1 MNRMKL
7 RSFTKFALACFLIL
21 ANGIGAFAQYR
32 GAPVKK
38 DRLIKALRSKQLQT
52 SDIVSVIKSNGVDFS
67 LTAEIEKNLVS
78 AGARPEVIRA
88 VADNFRLSST
98 ITKNRN
104 STRSKPNYDDLLEK
118 AMFAYKD
125 KKNSRE
131 AVKFLQSA
139 VKLDSNN
146 PTAYQMLGFINLY
159 GLNSQAEA
167 EKQMRL
173 AIENGGSAV
182 FRVYHDDSGGFSN
195 RCTGSLYISPDNIRF
210 ESDDNRH
217 TFETSATNVEKVK
230 LDIESNRFWK
240 KHTVFKLFIKIGKTD
255 AKFSFAPISAKLDE
269 SKMVERFVA
278 ASKSNNNFSAF
289 LMN

>member
-1 MNRMKL
+1 MKL

-21 ANGIGAFAQYR
+21 ANVIGVFAQYR

-88 VADNFRLSST
+88 VSDNFRLSST

-104 STRSKPNYDDLLEK
+104 STRSKPNYDDLLER

-125 KKNSRE
+125 KNNSRE
-131 AVKFLQSA
+131 AIKFLQSA
-139 VKLDSNN
+139 AKLDSNN
-146 PTAYQMLGFINLY
+146 PTAYQMLGFVNLY
-159 GLNSQAEA
+159 GLNNQAEA

-230 LDIESNRFWK
+230 LDIESNRIWK

-278 ASKSNNNFSAF
+278 ASKSNDNFSAF

>member
-7 RSFTKFALACFLIL
+7 RSFTKIVLTCFLIL
-21 ANGIGAFAQYR
+21 ANAFNLFAQFR

-38 DRLIKALRSKQLQT
+38 ERLIKALRSKQLQT

-67 LTAEIEKNLVS
+67 LTAELEKTLIA

-98 ITKNRN
+98 IAKNRQSN
-104 STRSKPNYDDLLEK
+104 RNKPNYDDLLER

-125 KKNSRE
+125 KKNPGE

-139 VKLDSNN
+139 VKSN
-146 PTAYQMLGFINLY
+146 PDEATAYQMLGFVNLY
-159 GLNSQAEA
+159 GLNNQNEA

-195 RCTGSLYISPDNIRF
+195 RCAGSLYVSPDSLRF

-217 TFETSATNVEKVK
+217 TFETSAVNIEKIK
-230 LDIESNRFWK
+230 LDTETNRTWK
-240 KHTVFKLFIKIGKTD
+240 KHTVFKIFMKIGKTD
-255 AKFSFAPISAKLDE
+255 AKFSFAPMSANESE
-269 SKMVERFVA
+269 SKMIERFIA
-278 ASKSNNNFSAF
+278 PSNQNRS
-289 LMN
+289 